1 MVLSL
6 RGISRLFHHH
16 PRSIMPSS
24 LEAEADKSS
33 SSILSS
39 VFTFVHREFESFVA
53 TAKGQEPPKVCTVV
67 DWVSVDPDC
76 NGRILHCIGSQSFF
90 ISREARYRYPRKER

>member
-16 PRSIMPSS
+16 LRSIMPSS

-53 TAKGQEPPKVCTVV
+53 TAKGQEPPKVCTI
-67 DWVSVDPDC
+67 DWVSVDPEC
-76 NGRILHCIGSQSFF
+76 NGRILHCIGCQSFF
-90 ISREARYRYPRKER
+90 ISRKARCHYAEKER